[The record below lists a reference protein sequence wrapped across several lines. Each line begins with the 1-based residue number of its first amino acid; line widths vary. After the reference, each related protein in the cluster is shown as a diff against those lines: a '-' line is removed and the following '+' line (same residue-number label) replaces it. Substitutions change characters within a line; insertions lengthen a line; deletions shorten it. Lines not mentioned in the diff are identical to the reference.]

1 MLELGQEAPDFELP
15 DADMNRVRLS
25 DYRGQKQV
33 VLFFYPKDDTPG
45 CTLESQEF
53 SDLLEEFERL
63 DTIVIGISRD
73 NCMSHGEFRDKFGL
87 TVQLLADVDQIASEA
102 YGVMQERERNGEKRM
117 VAVRSTFIIDKDGIL
132 EMALYDVAPKGHA
145 QDMLDILSKA

>member
-1 MLELGQEAPDFELP
+1 MLELGQVAPDFELP

-87 TVQLLADVDQIASEA
+87 TVQLLSDVDQIASEA

-145 QDMLDILSKA
+145 QDMLDILSKV

>member
-1 MLELGQEAPDFELP
+1 MLELGQVAPDFELP

-53 SDLLEEFERL
+53 SDLLDEFERL
-63 DTIVIGISRD
+63 DTVVIGISRD

-87 TVQLLADVDQIASEA
+87 TVQLLSDVDQIASEA
-102 YGVMQERERNGEKRM
+102 YGVMQERERNGEKRL